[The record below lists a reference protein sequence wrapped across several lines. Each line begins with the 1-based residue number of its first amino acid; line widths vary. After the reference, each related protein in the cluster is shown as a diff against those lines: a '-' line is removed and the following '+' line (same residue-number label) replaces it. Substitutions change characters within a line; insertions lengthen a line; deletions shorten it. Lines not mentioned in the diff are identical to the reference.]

1 MKGTTTLTVT
11 VTHYQHDQH
20 FNVKRQSVLIYIF
33 FSLNNSSTIQN
44 INCPESLMAHRPN
57 NHNF

>member
-33 FSLNNSSTIQN
+33 FHSIIPQPFKTSIVPS
-44 INCPESLMAHRPN
+44 P
-57 NHNF
+57 